1 MSCKIRKKVTFVEEI
16 FMDGG
21 REVGPKPVTKVAAVA
36 VIANPFAGNFVEDLS
51 PLVDAGEELGSLL
64 GQEAVRV
71 LKDIRPEAEVES
83 YGKAAIV
90 GLNGEYEHAA
100 AILHPKLGAPFR
112 AAVGGGKALIPSTK
126 KLGGP
131 GTSIDIPL
139 HYKDAAFVRSHFDSM
154 EVRLNDAPKADEILV
169 ALAVTSAGRPHPRVG
184 GLKKEEAKKEDG
196 LK

>member
-1 MSCKIRKKVTFVEEI
+1 MRSKIRKKVILIEEI
-16 FMDGG
+16 LMDGG
-21 REVGPKPVTKVAAVA
+21 REVERKPVTKVASVA
-36 VIANPFAGNFVEDLS
+36 VIANPFAGRFVEDLS
-51 PLVDAGEELGSLL
+51 LLIEIGEELGGLL
-64 GQEAVRV
+64 GQEAVRA
-71 LKDIRPEAEVES
+71 LKNIHGEAEPES

-90 GLNGEYEHAA
+90 GVDGEYEHAA

-169 ALAVTSAGRPHPRVG
+169 ALAVTSSGRPHPRVG
-184 GLKKEEAKKEDG
+184 GLKKEEARKEDG
-196 LK
+196 LR